1 MLIPTSGLSPHPTR
15 VLSSV
20 LDIINSAQITLP
32 NFWRCIWLE
41 PISLCVCHLI
51 SLPPF
56 CKSSR
61 NVVYAYWP
69 FLYLLCVHPPSRA
82 TVLSI
87 LQPLKVEEEGTDTGV
102 AYSAL
107 RFSKSASGGVGC
119 ETADERAFYHPDWDY
134 LGGYCGWSV
143 EKWRCPPLQWWGL
156 EWTWGYRC
164 ERCTGDTMNSTQS
177 DVDREDGVKILYQTS
192 TLSNRAV

>member
-41 PISLCVCHLI
+41 SISLCVCHLI